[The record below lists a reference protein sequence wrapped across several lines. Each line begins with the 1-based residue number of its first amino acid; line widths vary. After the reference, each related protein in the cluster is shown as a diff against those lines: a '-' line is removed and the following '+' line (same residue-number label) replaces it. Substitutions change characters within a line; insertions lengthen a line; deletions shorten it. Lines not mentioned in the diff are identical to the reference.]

1 MKHAIK
7 APISHL
13 LANFYYTFCNTC
25 ELMLFISCHT
35 QEIDIIPNRYDISS
49 SIRKTLLTS
58 YQIGMTS
65 VKLSQRSSRVSVGR
79 YGGLRC
85 QEATWGSVAHA
96 EGSLPSTSVD
106 SQAARKG
113 VPCPENCIQGVTPV
127 LCRMALHRET
137 AIG

>member
-13 LANFYYTFCNTC
+13 LANFYFTFCNTC

-49 SIRKTLLTS
+49 SIRKTLL
-58 YQIGMTS
+58 

-96 EGSLPSTSVD
+96 EGSSEHLS
-106 SQAARKG
+106 R
-113 VPCPENCIQGVTPV
+113 
-127 LCRMALHRET
+127 
-137 AIG
+137 

>member
-13 LANFYYTFCNTC
+13 LANFYFTFCNTY

-35 QEIDIIPNRYDISS
+35 QDSS

-96 EGSLPSTSVD
+96 EGSSEHLS
-106 SQAARKG
+106 R
-113 VPCPENCIQGVTPV
+113 
-127 LCRMALHRET
+127 
-137 AIG
+137 